1 MTLDL
6 GDWLP
11 EFPVREHALYLD
23 HAAVCPL
30 PRSVAMAM
38 RRRITEQE
46 EAGHENY
53 KEWRNNHLTCR
64 HLGSQL
70 IGCAADDISI
80 IRSTSEGLSLIAEGL
95 GLKKKDEVL
104 VGSEEFAAN
113 VSPWLGLQRRGVK
126 VVRFEQPDG
135 RIDPQIVED
144 HISESTKVVA
154 VSWVAFHSGWIAP
167 LAQLGRICHDRK
179 VLLVV
184 DARTHLPR
192 PEGPAGGGCDSRPR
206 RAADAHG
213 RVGGGRGRRRRPQ
226 VAPRSRGRRFVGDH
240 SGAEIAPPPRHL
252 GVAQRGHPV
261 ISGWRNVV
269 LAPRDYFLQR
279 LEYYEDGR
287 RFEAGAANDIGVA
300 GLAAALDLIATVE
313 RENIQARVE
322 TLVRLLTRILLA
334 HGWEVFSPGSGHP
347 IAGIVAARHPSVSP
361 ADARRRLRERRVVVS
376 VRQGNVRFSP
386 HFYTTKGELEALD
399 RILEKVGL

>member
-1 MTLDL
+1 MTFDL
-6 GDWLP
+6 GEWLP

-30 PRSVAMAM
+30 PKSVAMAM
-38 RRRITEQE
+38 CRRITEQE
-46 EAGHENY
+46 KTGHENY
-53 KEWRNNHLTCR
+53 KEWRNNHLACR

-70 IGCAADDISI
+70 IGCAPADISI

-104 VGSEEFAAN
+104 VGNEEFAAN
-113 VSPWLGLQRRGVK
+113 VSPWLGLERLGVK
-126 VVRFEQPDG
+126 ITRFPQPDG
-135 RIDPQIVED
+135 RIDPQVIDD
-144 HISESTKVVA
+144 HIGERTKVVA

-167 LAQLGRICHDRK
+167 LAQLGRICHDRQI
-179 VLLVV
+179 VLVV
-184 DARTHLPR
+184 DAIQGLGVLPMHMGAMGVDAVVADGHKWLLG
-192 PEGPAGGGCDSRPR
+192 PEGTGLMATTPEL
-206 RAADAHG
+206 
-213 RVGGGRGRRRRPQ
+213 
-226 VAPRSRGRRFVGDH
+226 RSR
-240 SGAEIAPPPRHL
+240 L
-252 GVAQRGHPV
+252 HPV

-269 LAPRDYFLQR
+269 LAPRDFFLQR
-279 LEYYEDGR
+279 LEYHDDGR

-300 GLAAALDLIATVE
+300 GLAAAIDLIATIE

-322 TLVRLLTRILLA
+322 TLARLLTRILLA
-334 HGWEVFSPGSGHP
+334 HGWEVFSPGSGQP

-361 ADARRRLRERRVVVS
+361 ADAGRRLRERRVVVS

-399 RILEKVGL
+399 RILEKIGL

>member
-38 RRRITEQE
+38 RQRITEQE

-184 DARTHLPR
+184 DAIQGLGVLPMHMGALGVDAVVADGHKWLLG
-192 PEGPAGGGCDSRPR
+192 PEGAGLLATTPELRLR
-206 RAADAHG
+206 
-213 RVGGGRGRRRRPQ
+213 
-226 VAPRSRGRRFVGDH
+226 
-240 SGAEIAPPPRHL
+240 L
-252 GVAQRGHPV
+252 HPV

-300 GLAAALDLIATVE
+300 GFAAALDLIATVE

-376 VRQGNVRFSP
+376 VRQENVRFSP